1 MECLFCKM
9 IKGEVPCKNTY
20 EEILLMQFMKYK
32 DKIEEVKEKIR
43 RKYKKFSIE
52 LNI

>member
-1 MECLFCKM
+1 MVARIM
-9 IKGEVPCKNTY
+9 IFLRKNDTLNTY

-43 RKYKKFSIE
+43 KKYKKFSIE